1 VALTEL
7 TFLSCFLSGEDEPHH
22 EISGREKR
30 LSVSNCT
37 RWDNDCDDA
46 TMRPIEQSE
55 SWTSARSGPDCSALV
70 RIPARSNTDSEGKS
84 NGVLTE
90 MIGSEALKRVAG
102 TGRCNLDPVWS
113 GKWTCLKQRP
123 VRFAVLETQ
132 DNELT

>member
-1 VALTEL
+1 MALTEL

-22 EISGREKR
+22 EINGREKR
-30 LSVSNCT
+30 LSVPNCT
-37 RWDNDCDDA
+37 HWDNDCDDA

-102 TGRCNLDPVWS
+102 TERAGVISTPYSPENGP
-113 GKWTCLKQRP
+113 
-123 VRFAVLETQ
+123 A
-132 DNELT
+132 